1 MYYKDRIDMDEM
13 ELVDAED
20 GRDKD
25 FNVNVKNAFKIINR
39 ATEEIHLFCAKKQED
54 KKRWMEA
61 CESERRR
68 VQEDKEMGECR
79 GFLSLKGGNNKEGIL
94 LFFHSFFM
102 LCADVHSAFWDWCLI
117 LT

>member
-13 ELVDAED
+13 EIVDTED

-25 FNVNVKNAFKIINR
+25 FNINVKNAFKIINR
-39 ATEEIHLFCAKKQED
+39 TTEQIHLFCAKKQED

-68 VQEDKEMGECR
+68 VREDKEMGEWNN
-79 GFLSLKGGNNKEGIL
+79 FLSKQWLKQTCL
-94 LFFHSFFM
+94 CSSLSFVQM
-102 LCADVHSAFWDWCLI
+102 CTLSS
-117 LT
+117 

>member
-1 MYYKDRIDMDEM
+1 MDEM
-13 ELVDAED
+13 EIVDTED

-25 FNVNVKNAFKIINR
+25 FNINVKNAFKIINR

-68 VQEDKEMGECR
+68 VQEDKEMGE
-79 GFLSLKGGNNKEGIL
+79 
-94 LFFHSFFM
+94 
-102 LCADVHSAFWDWCLI
+102 
-117 LT
+117 

>member
-79 GFLSLKGGNNKEGIL
+79 GFLFKR
-94 LFFHSFFM
+94 
-102 LCADVHSAFWDWCLI
+102 W
-117 LT
+117 